1 MTFGFQSDEA
11 TSIAILDA
19 AAAGGVTFIDTADMY
34 PIGGPDE
41 TRGASEEIVGRW
53 LKGRRQDFVVTTKC
67 GGPMSARPLDRGAS
81 RKHILDSIDASLRR
95 LQTDYVDLYQIHF
108 FDPATPLDETMRA
121 LEDVVTSGRARY
133 LGCSNFLAYQVL
145 RANHAAE
152 RYGGARFLSVQPRYN
167 LLAREIEREMLPMC
181 REEGLAVMSYNPLAG
196 GLLTGKHRRET
207 GPTEGSRFTMGRA
220 GKLYQDR
227 YWHEGMFDTVEHIE
241 GFAREIEM
249 PPAQLAIAWVM
260 ANAAVTVPIIGAS
273 KPEQLGDALAAAAYP
288 LSVDAQRKLD
298 GLTIQYV

>member
-260 ANAAVTVPIIGAS
+260 ANAAVTVPILGAS

-298 GLTIQYV
+298 DMTIQYV

>member
-11 TSIAILDA
+11 ASTAILDA
-19 AAAGGVTFIDTADMY
+19 AADGGVTFIDTADMY

-53 LKGRRQDFVVTTKC
+53 LKGRRHDFVLTTKC
-67 GGPMSARPLDRGAS
+67 GGPMSSRPWDRGAS

-133 LGCSNFLAYQVL
+133 IGCSNFLAYQVL

-152 RYGGARFLSVQPRYN
+152 RSGGARFVSVQPRYN
-167 LLAREIEREMLPMC
+167 LVAREIERELLPMC
-181 REEGLAVMSYNPLAG
+181 AEEGLAVMSYNPLAG
-196 GLLTGKHRRET
+196 GLLTGKHRREK

-227 YWHEGMFDTVEHIE
+227 YWHEGMFETVERIE
-241 GFAREIEM
+241 GIAGEIEVS
-249 PPAQLAIAWVM
+249 PAQLAISWVM
-260 ANAAVTVPIIGAS
+260 ANQAVTVPIIGAS
-273 KPEQLGDALAAAAYP
+273 KAEQLGDALAAAASP
-288 LSVDAQRKLD
+288 LAAEVKGKLD
-298 GLTIQYV
+298 WVTAHYV